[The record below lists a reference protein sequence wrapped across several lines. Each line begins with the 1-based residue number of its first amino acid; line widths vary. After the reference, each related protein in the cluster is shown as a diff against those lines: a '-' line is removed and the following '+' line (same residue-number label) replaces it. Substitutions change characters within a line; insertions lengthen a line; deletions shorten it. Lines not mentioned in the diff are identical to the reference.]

1 MSSSANSSSSSPDTA
16 LVAPV
21 AAPAPADLGLGR
33 LQDLVCKVDVVLGTG
48 TMTVRE
54 CLSLRRHKVVCLAQA
69 AGADLQV
76 LANGVPIAQG
86 EVVIIED
93 STAVRLTEILAP
105 PSAGRTE

>member
-1 MSSSANSSSSSPDTA
+1 MSSSASSSSSSVETA
-16 LVAPV
+16 LVPQ
-21 AAPAPADLGLGR
+21 APAPQLDMGR
-33 LQDLVCKVDVVLGTG
+33 LQDLVCQVDVVLGTG

-54 CLSLRRHKVVCLAQA
+54 CLSLRRHKLIRLSQG

-76 LANGVPIAQG
+76 LANGIPIAQG

-105 PSAGRTE
+105 PSMGRAE